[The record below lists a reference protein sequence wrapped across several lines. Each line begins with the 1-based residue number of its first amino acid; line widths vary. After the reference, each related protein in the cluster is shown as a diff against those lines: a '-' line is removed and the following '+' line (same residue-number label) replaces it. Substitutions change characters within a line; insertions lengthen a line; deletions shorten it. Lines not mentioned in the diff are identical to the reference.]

1 MALSK
6 TCSRCGQTK
15 PLDHFNRC
23 ARTKDGR
30 RAECQDCQRR
40 DYRRYYANGGREK
53 SRQHAFTH
61 REARLKRWREYAA
74 TDAGK
79 AAIRRATGRRGYDP
93 ATAPAHRAVH
103 RAIKS
108 GRLVR
113 PQSCE
118 LCGRTQALHAHHHN
132 GYDREHYLDVI
143 FACRECHDMLD
154 HGFVI
159 PLRR

>member
-6 TCSRCGQTK
+6 ACSQCGQTK

-23 ARTKDGR
+23 TRSKDGR

-40 DYRRYYANGGREK
+40 DYHRYYANGGREK
-53 SRQHAFTH
+53 ARQLAFASRE
-61 REARLKRWREYAA
+61 RRLKRWHEYAA
-74 TDAGK
+74 TSAGK
-79 AAIRRATGRRGYDP
+79 AAIKRAAERRRYDP
-93 ATAPAHRAVH
+93 ATAPAHMAVY

-108 GRLVR
+108 GRLVKSQICQVCNRVR
-113 PQSCE
+113 PVE
-118 LCGRTQALHAHHHN
+118 AHHHN
-132 GYDREHYLDVI
+132 GYDEEHYLDVI

-159 PLRR
+159 PLTR